1 MIAIN
6 KEEKEA
12 VVSRFPEAHVVRTM
26 KTNLNDIIIIAKRHA
41 RFPSLS
47 TITEEQNLKHKEAAS
62 VGFSKAYRRDTSL
75 LS

>member
-26 KTNLNDIIIIAKRHA
+26 KNKSKRHHYYC
-41 RFPSLS
+41 
-47 TITEEQNLKHKEAAS
+47 EETRQI
-62 VGFSKAYRRDTSL
+62 SKFINNYRRAKSET
-75 LS
+75 